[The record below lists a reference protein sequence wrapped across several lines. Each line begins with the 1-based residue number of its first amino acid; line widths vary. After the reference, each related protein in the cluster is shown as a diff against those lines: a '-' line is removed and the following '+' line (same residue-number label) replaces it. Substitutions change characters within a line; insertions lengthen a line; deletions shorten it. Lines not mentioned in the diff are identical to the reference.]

1 MPVNS
6 HMKPEE
12 LLYRLR
18 SDLQE
23 LEMAY
28 RAEPSNDL
36 LNSIFELQVAIQ
48 TTERELQK
56 PNE

>member
-12 LLYRLR
+12 LIYRLR

-28 RAEPSNDL
+28 RAQPSDDL

-48 TTERELQK
+48 NCERELQK
-56 PNE
+56 PRE